1 MANNI
6 AFQPMGPCVL
16 VQPSAAN
23 TQSNVI
29 TITAFSPVQQYSL
42 INTDTNNAVFIE
54 ISASPTFNVAVPTSA
69 GSNVYP
75 VPAFGYQ
82 VITGPQVSQ
91 FANVYVRA
99 ISASG
104 TPAVYVTPGEGL

>member
-6 AFQPMGPCVL
+6 AFQPMGPSVL
-16 VQPSAAN
+16 VQASSAN
-23 TQSNVI
+23 TQSNVV
-29 TITAFSPVQQYSL
+29 TITAFSPAQQYSL
-42 INTDTNNAVFIE
+42 INTDTNNAVFVE

-69 GSNVYP
+69 GANVYP

-91 FANVYVRA
+91 FSNVYARV
-99 ISASG
+99 ISLAG
-104 TPAVYVTPGEGL
+104 TPTLYVTPGEGL